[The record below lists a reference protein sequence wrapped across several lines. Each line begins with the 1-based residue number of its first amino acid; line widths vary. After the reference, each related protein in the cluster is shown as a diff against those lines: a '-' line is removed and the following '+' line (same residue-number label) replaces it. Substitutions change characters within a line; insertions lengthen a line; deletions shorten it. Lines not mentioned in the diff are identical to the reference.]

1 MSRSGRNGRYATTSP
16 NQKSAVSRRVPSVV
30 VAASGPKSK
39 RLTTGD
45 SGSGALIV
53 WRSFRNAVGESLGEK
68 AKTSM
73 LEAKLRFF
81 LFRESD
87 LEPTGLGEK
96 REERRHVG
104 GDSTWSSSWGS
115 AAGEGSGSA
124 LSVALNIRT
133 VFLRSG

>member
-1 MSRSGRNGRYATTSP
+1 MRRNGRNGRYATTSP

-45 SGSGALIV
+45 SGSGIALIV

-81 LFRESD
+81 LLRESD

-96 REERRHVG
+96 REERRQVG
-104 GDSTWSSSWGS
+104 GDST
-115 AAGEGSGSA
+115 
-124 LSVALNIRT
+124 
-133 VFLRSG
+133 